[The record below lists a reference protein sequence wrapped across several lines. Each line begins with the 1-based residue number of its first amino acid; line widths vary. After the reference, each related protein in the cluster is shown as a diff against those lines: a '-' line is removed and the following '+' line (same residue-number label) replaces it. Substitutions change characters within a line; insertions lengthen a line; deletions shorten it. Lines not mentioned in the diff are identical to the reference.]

1 MQNFNYFCVDK
12 YALTDKVNNFSMTYK
27 HLDSCQNMKVLVKY
41 VMNTA
46 PPLLVVAVEAL
57 HHHITAL
64 SVGIHRV
71 LSVPPYFF
79 SLKVIKY
86 KYSKIKKMKENILYE
101 PPMVEVIEVEVECG
115 FAISGHGS
123 DSDDSEFGN

>member
-1 MQNFNYFCVDK
+1 MNKIIVEYLFKAIFKCYTYPNLHYFTYFPTFRLIIPLKIRLVQNFNYLCVDK

-27 HLDSCQNMKVLVKY
+27 HLDSYRNMKVLVKY

-46 PPLLVVAVEAL
+46 PPLRVVAVEAL

-71 LSVPPYFF
+71 LSVTPYFF
-79 SLKVIKY
+79 
-86 KYSKIKKMKENILYE
+86 
-101 PPMVEVIEVEVECG
+101 
-115 FAISGHGS
+115 H
-123 DSDDSEFGN
+123 

>member
-1 MQNFNYFCVDK
+1 MSY
-12 YALTDKVNNFSMTYK
+12 
-27 HLDSCQNMKVLVKY
+27 
-41 VMNTA
+41 
-46 PPLLVVAVEAL
+46 
-57 HHHITAL
+57 
-64 SVGIHRV
+64 
-71 LSVPPYFF
+71 PYRRIFF

-115 FAISGHGS
+115 FAISGLGS